1 MSSVV
6 RSGAGSGSEVRLF
19 QGSESAASKTV
30 PSRTP
35 GGYHQLFT
43 PNTRG
48 KRPAEMAGAI
58 GDFSARITAT
68 APPTVRSTDRYPYGS
83 ARVKKTPIAPVITG
97 VIASS
102 TGASAQVPRGRVNTS
117 WESAPSSGNK
127 T

>member
-1 MSSVV
+1 MSSLV
-6 RSGAGSGSEVRLF
+6 RCNGRIGTEVSLF
-19 QGSESAASKTV
+19 QGSDSAANKTV

-48 KRPAEMAGAI
+48 KRPAEIAGAI

-102 TGASAQVPRGRVNTS
+102 TEALAQVPRGRVNTS